1 MSSVKAPVFTHGD
14 KLLMNCPECGGAVSS
29 QARACPR
36 CGFVP
41 EMRLPVSANTIKA
54 ITYQVLRVL
63 LVGFAV
69 YIAALGIF
77 AAISD
82 KAIAGSALSFSAL

>member
-1 MSSVKAPVFTHGD
+1 
-14 KLLMNCPECGGAVSS
+14 
-29 QARACPR
+29 
-36 CGFVP
+36 
-41 EMRLPVSANTIKA
+41 MRLPVSANTIKA